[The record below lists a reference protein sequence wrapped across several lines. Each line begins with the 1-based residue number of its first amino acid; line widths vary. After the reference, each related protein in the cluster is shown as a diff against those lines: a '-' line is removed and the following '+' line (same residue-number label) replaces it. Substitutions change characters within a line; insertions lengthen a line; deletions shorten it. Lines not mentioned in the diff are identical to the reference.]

1 MNVDQRALE
10 VAMAS
15 GSRKLIARANDLQAL
30 ISNNQWQEAQE
41 LLYAMSQ
48 QVGAMKKLANRLSP
62 SSLAHELVSHI
73 DI

>member
-1 MNVDQRALE
+1 LVVPAILRVSQDSA
-10 VAMAS
+10 AC
-15 GSRKLIARANDLQAL
+15 ARANDLQAL

-62 SSLAHELVSHI
+62 SSLAHEIVSHI